1 MKTHMIRM
9 LSPILAVALVA
20 LAACSHGCAGGSAN
34 KGAAVATGIST
45 SVGLVANLA
54 ECSEQAKGP
63 LAGYLAGNL
72 DNAEP
77 LIAGAKTGAIVK
89 DVLCAL
95 QAIAG
100 AIPGYVAAGNL
111 AAAPPAAPAGPPSA
125 APGAPVKVPVVG
137 PSEILTVPGAGA
149 PGIVA
154 GAPVRGALPVAG
166 GAIVDPSRASRAL
179 RIMRGVCGSGVKCEN
194 ARVDLSACVE
204 KESGREA
211 KPGEKLC
218 P

>member
-1 MKTHMIRM
+1 MKTHMVRL
-9 LSPILAVALVA
+9 LSSLLVVGLVA
-20 LAACSHGCAGGSAN
+20 LAACSGGCAGGTNAN

-95 QAIAG
+95 QAIA
-100 AIPGYVAAGNL
+100 ASIPGYVAAGNL
-111 AAAPPAAPAGPPSA
+111 AAAPPPAPPAAPAGPPPA
-125 APGAPVKVPVVG
+125 GIAIPVAGGPGATG
-137 PSEILTVPGAGA
+137 
-149 PGIVA
+149 VA
-154 GAPVRGALPVAG
+154 SAPVRGALPVAPSS
-166 GAIVDPSRASRAL
+166 VDPSKASRAL

>member
-1 MKTHMIRM
+1 MKTHMVRL
-9 LSPILAVALVA
+9 LSSLLVVGLVA
-20 LAACSHGCAGGSAN
+20 LAACSGGCAGGTNAN

-95 QAIAG
+95 QAIA
-100 AIPGYVAAGNL
+100 ASIPGYVAAGNL
-111 AAAPPAAPAGPPSA
+111 ATAPPPAAPTGPPPA
-125 APGAPVKVPVVG
+125 GITIPVAGGPGATG
-137 PSEILTVPGAGA
+137 
-149 PGIVA
+149 VA
-154 GAPVRGALPVAG
+154 SAPVRGALPVPS
-166 GAIVDPSRASRAL
+166 VDPSKASRAL

>member
-1 MKTHMIRM
+1 MKTHMVRL
-9 LSPILAVALVA
+9 LSSLLVVGLVA
-20 LAACSHGCAGGSAN
+20 LAACSGGCAGGTNAN

-95 QAIAG
+95 QAIA
-100 AIPGYVAAGNL
+100 ASIPGYVAAGNL
-111 AAAPPAAPAGPPSA
+111 AAAPPTPPAAPAGPPPA
-125 APGAPVKVPVVG
+125 GIAIPVAGGPGATG
-137 PSEILTVPGAGA
+137 
-149 PGIVA
+149 VA
-154 GAPVRGALPVAG
+154 SAPVRGALPVPSVVPS
-166 GAIVDPSRASRAL
+166 VDPSRASRAL